1 MKRFLFTFLM
11 LLLSV
16 TLFAKTLVTI
26 NDNIEIDS
34 GEVDAIFQNLLL
46 SQGFSPSIFDE
57 NDPQVVKLK
66 RSILDNLVSRELL
79 YMEASKNPPKD
90 LNKQVDEQLNQIKGN
105 FKSEEEFQNYLSKMN
120 TSENEVKNNLSKN
133 IILENYIKSISDK
146 ITVSDK
152 EIKEYYNKNKDE
164 FKQEEQVRA
173 SHIIISSKNGEKVAQ
188 EKINKIYSEIK
199 DGLSF
204 EEAAKK
210 YSEDGSAST
219 GGDLGFFRRGMMV
232 KEFEDVAFNTKKG
245 EISKPFK
252 TEFGYHILKVTDK
265 KEEKQLS
272 LEEAKETIKSNLIAE
287 KTDEK
292 INQIIEKHRKNANID
307 YTN

>member
-1 MKRFLFTFLM
+1 M

-46 SQGFSPSIFDE
+46 SQGFSPSIFNE

-66 RSILDNLVSRELL
+66 KSILDNLVSRELL

-120 TSENEVKNNLSKN
+120 TSEKEVKNNLSKN
-133 IILENYIKSISDK
+133 IILENYVTSISDK

-199 DGLSF
+199 EGLSF

-210 YSEDGSAST
+210 YSEDGSANT

-252 TEFGYHILKVTDK
+252 TEFGYHILMVTDK

-272 LEEAKETIKSNLIAE
+272 LEEAKETIKNNLIAE

-292 INQIIEKHRKNANID
+292 INQIIEKHRKSANIN

>member
-1 MKRFLFTFLM
+1 M

>member
-66 RSILDNLVSRELL
+66 KSILDNLVSRELL

-105 FKSEEEFQNYLSKMN
+105 FKSEEDFQNYLSKMN
-120 TSENEVKNNLSKN
+120 TSEKEVKNNLSKN
-133 IILENYIKSISDK
+133 IILENYVTSISDK

-210 YSEDGSAST
+210 YSEDGSANT

-252 TEFGYHILKVTDK
+252 TEFGYHILMVTDK

-272 LEEAKETIKSNLIAE
+272 LEEAKETIKNNLIAE

-292 INQIIEKHRKNANID
+292 INQIIEKHRKSANIN

>member
-252 TEFGYHILKVTDK
+252 TEFGYHILIVTDK

-272 LEEAKETIKSNLIAE
+272 LEEAKESIKNNLIAE

-292 INQIIEKHRKNANID
+292 LNQIIEKHRKSANID

>member
-66 RSILDNLVSRELL
+66 KSILDNLVSRELL

-252 TEFGYHILKVTDK
+252 TEFGYHILMVTDK

-272 LEEAKETIKSNLIAE
+272 LKEAKESIKNNLIAE

-292 INQIIEKHRKNANID
+292 LNQIIEKHRKSANID

>member
-46 SQGFSPSIFDE
+46 SQGFSPSIFNE

-66 RSILDNLVSRELL
+66 KSILDNLVSRELL

-105 FKSEEEFQNYLSKMN
+105 FKSEEDFQNYLSKMN

-133 IILENYIKSISDK
+133 IILENYVKSISDE

-210 YSEDGSAST
+210 YSEDGSANT

-252 TEFGYHILKVTDK
+252 TEFGYHILMVTDK

-292 INQIIEKHRKNANID
+292 INQIIEKHRKSANID
-307 YTN
+307 YKN

>member
-57 NDPQVVKLK
+57 NDPQVIKLK
-66 RSILDNLVSRELL
+66 KSILDNLVSRELL

-120 TSENEVKNNLSKN
+120 TSEKEVKNNLSKN

-146 ITVSDK
+146 ITVSNK

-188 EKINKIYSEIK
+188 EKINKIYNEIK
-199 DGLSF
+199 NGLSF

-210 YSEDGSAST
+210 YSEDGSANT
-219 GGDLGFFRRGMMV
+219 GGDLGFFRRGIMV

-252 TEFGYHILKVTDK
+252 TEFGYHILMVTDK

-272 LEEAKETIKSNLIAE
+272 LKEAKETIKNNLIAE

-292 INQIIEKHRKNANID
+292 INQIIEKHRKSANIN